1 MKITL
6 NAIRA
11 CVAPMKTILD
21 LDGMT
26 APLLMQA
33 LDTALAIDRALE
45 PLELAQKNAQ
55 EGINAERKALGNV
68 SAEEAEKALAAQVAF
83 AQDKLNQLAALE
95 IDWAPPGVISL
106 PELVADGRTVKGT
119 VLLPLLLA
127 GVVSK

>member
-1 MKITL
+1 MKVTL

-11 CVAPMKTILD
+11 CVAPMKTVLD

-55 EGINAERKALGNV
+55 EKINAARKALGNV
-68 SAEEAEKALAAQVAF
+68 TDEEAEKALSAQVAD
-83 AQDKLNQLAALE
+83 AQAQLNELGTQE
-95 IDWAPPGVISL
+95 VEWTPPGVIPL